1 MSKQDIAGRTVVGA
15 AVAGLGYAAYVLGI
29 FTVLKWTLIA
39 FLLIG
44 LVAKIISVLFGIGH
58 FEKVTPERIKFHQ
71 ARAEEDAHPLSP
83 ELGARPGRSE

>member
-1 MSKQDIAGRTVVGA
+1 MSKQNIAGMTVVGA
-15 AVAGLGYAAYVLGI
+15 AVAGLGYAVYIFGV
-29 FTVLKWTLIA
+29 FTVLKWALISI
-39 FLLIG
+39 LLIG
-44 LVAKIISVLFGIGH
+44 LVAKVISVLFGIGH